1 MERKTLIPYNKKTNT
16 MYNIIFDSITYYPE
30 HVNDFYFDSKEERDI
45 YDTVDTIEE
54 AEEMCEN
61 LIEELH

>member
-1 MERKTLIPYNKKTNT
+1 

-61 LIEELH
+61 LIEELHALP